1 VGIGPESNEI
11 SHERND
17 LDEMNALGG
26 TMKVATS
33 VKQDVRRQS
42 GRWSDRTKVWT
53 SAAGVAMLGMFLLL
67 ATAAKGQGIT
77 GSITGTVTDQ
87 TGAVVAGATV
97 TVTQTETNAVHT
109 VTTSDAG
116 TYTVPQLPP
125 GHYTVKIDKA
135 TFKSFKQS
143 AITLQIDQAV
153 EISPKLTIGGT
164 QQTVEVT
171 DTPAAIQTEDSSI
184 GSVIDSQAIQNTPL
198 NGRLGIN
205 GLIALAPGVQ
215 GVGAQD
221 QLDTRGLTPAVGT
234 GSRNSYGGL
243 GSTLDGV
250 TNQEVTLQ
258 RGEGEVPS
266 LDAIAEFKFLG
277 NGAPAQFNQPAEIVV
292 VSASGGNALHGEA
305 FEFNRSK
312 GTGAK
317 SFFSGNQA
325 RPPYERNEYGG
336 NLSGPVFIPHL
347 YDGRNKTFFFA
358 AFEGFHLTQ
367 SYALSSQQPTPM
379 ERQGNFSEFLAGGPC
394 APSATTSTVIIN
406 PATGQ
411 PFTGNVINTTLNPV
425 DQQLLTLLYPKTTTA
440 GCGTNTFEEVQEL
453 SHSTRFS
460 LRLDHKINENNQIR
474 FTWLRAFYGPNADQ
488 GSDSLQ
494 GGNSQDGEHNDN
506 FILGYTHTFSPTLV
520 LDTYGSYFHLPI
532 YRTPQNVNVNFS
544 SIIPGLGPEL
554 IEGAPQITISN
565 ITTVSESGSKDL
577 EQAAQFDAVVTKVL
591 AKHTI
596 KAGFSY
602 LYDNHWNDSASSPQ
616 RGGYNFNGHY
626 TTASTYGTTLP
637 AGEVSGIAFAD
648 FLLGTPFGSSS
659 YCSAATCNA
668 APNNYIVRNISSQ
681 YGFFVQDDW
690 KPVPKLT
697 VNMGLRYDL
706 QWFRPNPYGNNSLY
720 IPSLK
725 EVVVFAN
732 AYPASAL
739 PNFINGS
746 IPIALAPNVG
756 LPTNVFGY
764 LGQDTTNIA
773 PRLGFAYEVFPKTVI
788 RGAFGMYY
796 NLLPASYVGTGP
808 FGTLPF
814 SGSESYTN
822 SSTGAPTFT
831 MSNPF
836 SATGAFSANPSVSA
850 MAHLTTPYT
859 EEYNLAIEHEFA
871 KGLDVRIG
879 YVGQHNI
886 HQNNSSGS
894 GTTTPNLNLA
904 NPPVVGVSSQTTNLV
919 QPFSSINEQFDPIFH
934 SNENS
939 LQIGVHKQ
947 YSHGLAFGAEY
958 QWVRVLGTE
967 NIENPSGANVN
978 DSFGPISGIA
988 PQVLALNYSYLLPF
1002 GKGQHFLGASSTLV
1016 DKLVSGWQ
1024 ISGIT
1029 DFQDGQ
1035 PFSVTYTASG
1045 ITGLVSGRANRVPG
1059 VALYPAVKTRQEWF
1073 NPAAFVAPPCY
1084 TNTGLSG
1091 TCSTLYG
1098 NTGGATLYDSY
1109 GNSGYDMLRGPAFQ
1123 DWDMNLQKNIRFS
1136 RYNVQ
1141 LRADSFNIFN
1151 HPNFAVPN
1159 SAISS
1164 PSNVGQI
1171 TAISSTPT
1179 YEQRTVEF
1187 AAKFSF

>member
-1 VGIGPESNEI
+1 
-11 SHERND
+11 
-17 LDEMNALGG
+17 MKTLGAAMQDARQQ
-26 TMKVATS
+26 TSQRRYVMTIRASVMVLATLS
-33 VKQDVRRQS
+33 
-42 GRWSDRTKVWT
+42 
-53 SAAGVAMLGMFLLL
+53 LFFLLVRQ
-67 ATAAKGQGIT
+67 AKGQGIT
-77 GSITGTVTDQ
+77 GSITGTVTDS
-87 TGAVVAGATV
+87 TGAAIPGAKV
-97 TVTQTETNAVHT
+97 TITQTDTNAVHT

-125 GHYTVKIDKA
+125 GHYKVEIEKP
-135 TFKSFKQS
+135 TFEKFKQT
-143 AITLQIDQAV
+143 AITLQIDQTMEV
-153 EISPKLTIGGT
+153 SPKLAIGAT
-164 QQTVEVT
+164 EQTVDVT
-171 DTPAAIQTEDSSI
+171 DTPPVLQTEDSSI

-250 TNQEVTLQ
+250 TNQEITLQ

-266 LDAIAEFKFLG
+266 LDAIAEFKFLD
-277 NGAPAQFNQPAEIVV
+277 NGAPAQFNQPAEIIV
-292 VSASGGNALHGEA
+292 VSASGTNRLHGEG

-312 GTGAK
+312 GTSAK
-317 SFFSGNQA
+317 SFFSGSQP
-325 RPPYERNEYGG
+325 RPPYQRNEYGG
-336 NLSGPVFIPHL
+336 NLSGPIFIPKL
-347 YDGRNKTFFFA
+347 YDGKDRSFFFA

-367 SYALSSQQPTPM
+367 SYALSSQQPTVL

-394 APSATTSTVIIN
+394 APSATTSAIIKD
-406 PATGQ
+406 PATGL
-411 PFTGNVINTTLNPV
+411 PFPGNVITPTEPINPV
-425 DQQLLTLLYPKTTTA
+425 DQQLLNILYPLPTTS
-440 GCGTNTFEEVQEL
+440 GCGTNTFQEVQEL

-460 LRLDHKINENNQIR
+460 LRLDHKINDANQLR
-474 FTWLRAFYGPNADQ
+474 FTWLRAFYGPNSTQ

-506 FILGYTHTFSPTLV
+506 FIVGYTHTFSPTLL

-532 YRTPQNVNVNFS
+532 YRTPQNVGVNFS

-554 IEGAPQITISN
+554 IEGAPQITITN
-565 ITTVSESGSKDL
+565 ITSVSESGSKDL
-577 EQAAQFDAVVTKVL
+577 EQAGQFDSVVTKVL

-616 RGGYNFNGHY
+616 RGSYSFNGHY
-626 TTASTYGTTLP
+626 
-637 AGEVSGIAFAD
+637 SGIAFAD
-648 FLLGTPFGSSS
+648 FLLGDPASTG
-659 YCSAATCNA
+659 NA
-668 APNNYIVRNISSQ
+668 APNNYIVRNISAQ

-697 VNMGLRYDL
+697 LNLGLRYDL

-725 EVVVFAN
+725 EVVVFAKS
-732 AYPASAL
+732 YPSGAI

-746 IPIALAPNVG
+746 IPIALAPSVN

-764 LGQDTTNIA
+764 LGQDTGNVA
-773 PRLGFAYEVFPKTVI
+773 PRFGFAYEAFPKTVV
-788 RGAFGMYY
+788 RGAFGLYY

-814 SGSESYTN
+814 VGSETYTN
-822 SSTGAPTFT
+822 STGSQPAFT
-831 MSNPF
+831 MSDPF
-836 SATGAFSANPSVSA
+836 SATGKFTANPSVSA

-859 EEYNLAIEHEFA
+859 EEYNLAIEHQFPA
-871 KGLDVRIG
+871 GFDVRIG
-879 YVGQHNI
+879 YVGQHNV
-886 HQNNSSGS
+886 HQNNASGP

-904 NPPVVGVSSQTTNLV
+904 NPPVIGVSTQSTNLV
-919 QPFSSINEQFDPIFH
+919 QPFSSISEQFDPIFH
-934 SNENS
+934 SSENS
-939 LQIGVHKQ
+939 LQIGIHKQ
-947 YSHGLAFGAEY
+947 YARGLAFGAEY

-967 NIENPSGANVN
+967 NIENPSGATPN

-988 PQVLALNYSYLLPF
+988 PQVLALNYSYVLPF
-1002 GKGQHFLGASSTLV
+1002 GKGQRFFGSSGTFV

-1024 ISGIT
+1024 VAGIT

-1035 PFSVTYTASG
+1035 PFSVTYTAPG
-1045 ITGLVSGRANRVPG
+1045 TPAGQVSGRANRVPG
-1059 VALYPAVKTRQEWF
+1059 VALYPAVKSRKEWF
-1073 NPAAFVAPPCY
+1073 NPAAFTAPPCVTAAGAPVSCSSY
-1084 TNTGLSG
+1084 VSG
-1091 TCSTLYG
+1091 GPTLY
-1098 NTGGATLYDSY
+1098 ATY

-1123 DWDMNLQKNIRFS
+1123 DWDMNLQKNIKFEQF
-1136 RYNVQ
+1136 NLQ
-1141 LRADSFNIFN
+1141 LRADSFNVFN

-1164 PSNVGQI
+1164 TSNVGQI
-1171 TAISSTPT
+1171 TAIAGTPS

>member
-1 VGIGPESNEI
+1 MNEVMKQAVPMKKY
-11 SHERND
+11 RQWT
-17 LDEMNALGG
+17 G
-26 TMKVATS
+26 TSLLRGASIAV
-33 VKQDVRRQS
+33 V
-42 GRWSDRTKVWT
+42 
-53 SAAGVAMLGMFLLL
+53 LLL
-67 ATAAKGQGIT
+67 AMATVCRGQGTT
-77 GSITGTVTDQ
+77 GSITGTVTDA
-87 TGAVVAGATV
+87 TGAEVAGATV
-97 TVTQTETNAVHT
+97 TIRQTETNAIHT

-116 TYTVPQLPP
+116 TYTVTQLPP
-125 GHYTVKIDKA
+125 GHYSVTVDKP
-135 TFKSFKQS
+135 TFKSYKQS
-143 AITLQIDQAV
+143 AIVLQIDQTAQINASLSV
-153 EISPKLTIGGT
+153 GAA
-164 QQTVEVT
+164 QDTVEVT
-171 DTPAAIQTEDSSI
+171 AAPPAIQTEDSSV

-221 QLDTRGLTPAVGT
+221 QLDTRGVTPAVGT
-234 GSRNSYGGL
+234 GGRNAYGGV

-250 TNQEVTLQ
+250 TNQEITLQ

-266 LDAIAEFKFLG
+266 LDAISEFKFLS
-277 NGAPAQFNQPAEIVV
+277 NGAPAQFNQPAEIIV
-292 VSASGGNALHGEA
+292 VSASGTNKLHGEA

-312 GTGAK
+312 GTSAK
-317 SFFSGNQA
+317 SFFSGSQA

-336 NLSGPVFIPHL
+336 NLSGPIFIPKL
-347 YDGRNKTFFFA
+347 YDGRDKSFFFA
-358 AFEGFHLTQ
+358 AFEGFRLTQ
-367 SYALSSQQPTPM
+367 SYALSTQQPTAL

-411 PFTGNVINTTLNPV
+411 PFSGNIITTPLNSV
-425 DQQLLTLLYPKTTTA
+425 DTQLLNILYPKTTTS

-460 LRLDHKINENNQIR
+460 LRLDHKINDKNQIR
-474 FTWLRAFYGPNADQ
+474 FTWLRAFYGPNATN

-494 GGNSQDGEHNDN
+494 GGNAQDGEHNSN
-506 FILGYTHTFSPTLV
+506 FILGYTHTFSPSLV
-520 LDTYGSYFHLPI
+520 LDSYGSYFHLPI
-532 YRTPQNVNVNFS
+532 YRTPQNYQTNFS
-544 SIIPGLGPEL
+544 SIIPGLGTEL
-554 IEGAPQITISN
+554 IEGAPQITITN
-565 ITTVSESGSKDL
+565 ITGVSESGSKDL
-577 EQAAQFDAVVTKVL
+577 EQAGQFATVATKVL
-591 AKHTI
+591 SKHTI

-616 RGGYNFNGHY
+616 RGSYSFNGHY

-637 AGEVSGIAFAD
+637 SGETSGIAFAD
-648 FLLGTPFGSSS
+648 FLLGTPTSTG
-659 YCSAATCNA
+659 NGV
-668 APNNYIVRNISSQ
+668 PNNYIVRNISAQ

-690 KPVPKLT
+690 KPVSKLT
-697 VNMGLRYDL
+697 INAGLRYDL

-725 EVVVFAN
+725 EVVVFAK
-732 AYPASAL
+732 AYPSSAI

-746 IPIALAPNVG
+746 IPITLAPNVG
-756 LPTNVFGY
+756 LSTNVFDY
-764 LGQDTTNIA
+764 IGQDKTNIA
-773 PRLGFAYEVFPKTVI
+773 PRFGFAYEAIRNTVI
-788 RGAFGMYY
+788 RGAFGIYY
-796 NLLPASYVGTGP
+796 NLLPASYVGTAP

-814 SGSESYTN
+814 AGTENYTN
-822 SSTGAPTFT
+822 SSTGAPAFT

-836 SATGAFSANPSVSA
+836 SATGAFTSNPSVSA

-859 EEYNLAIEHEFA
+859 EEYNLAVEHQFP
-871 KGLDVRIG
+871 KGLDVRVG

-886 HQNNSSGS
+886 HQNNYG
-894 GTTTPNLNLA
+894 GPGNYNRNLNLA
-904 NPPVVGVSSQTTNLV
+904 NPPVVGVSAQSTNLV
-919 QPFSSINEQFDPIFH
+919 QPFAAINYLFEPIFH

-939 LQIGVHKQ
+939 LQVGVHKQ
-947 YSHGLAFGAEY
+947 YSHGFAFGAEY
-958 QWVRVLGTE
+958 QWVRVLGIE

-988 PQVLALNYSYLLPF
+988 PQVLALNYSYVLPF
-1002 GKGQHFLGASSTLV
+1002 GKNQRFLGSAGTLV

-1059 VALYPAVKTRQEWF
+1059 VPLYPAVKTRAQWF
-1073 NPAAFVAPPCY
+1073 NPAAFTAPTCY
-1084 TNTGLSG
+1084 TVTNNLNGPCATV
-1091 TCSTLYG
+1091 YAQA
-1098 NTGGATLYDSY
+1098 NGATVYDTY

-1123 DWDMNLQKNIRFS
+1123 DWDMNLQKNIKFS

-1141 LRADSFNIFN
+1141 LRADSFNVFN

-1164 PSNVGQI
+1164 TSNVGQI
-1171 TAISSTPT
+1171 TGISGTPS